1 MPWEKQFD
9 IEAVR
14 QKAMIAF
21 WTRGYENT
29 SMQDLLDA
37 MGIQR
42 GSFYDTFKCK
52 HDALLGALNRY
63 DAGRKE
69 MFSKAASGKSA
80 RGVIEGFFRNVAT
93 EAQSDDG
100 RRGCLLVNC
109 ALELAPRDPKVAE
122 IVNRAFDETRSFFQS
137 AIERGQSAGEI
148 STAVNAKETAQTL
161 LGLLLG
167 MRVLA
172 RAGSVSAVNT
182 IAGQAVALLG

>member
-42 GSFYDTFKCK
+42 GSFYDTFKSK
-52 HDALLGALNRY
+52 HDALLGALHRY

-80 RGVIEGFFRNVAT
+80 RGIIERFFRNVAT

-137 AIERGQSAGEI
+137 TIERGQSAGEI
-148 STAVNAKETAQTL
+148 SAAVNAKETAQTL

>member
-9 IEAVR
+9 IEAAR
-14 QKAMIAF
+14 QKAMVAF

-42 GSFYDTFKCK
+42 GSFYDTFKSK
-52 HDALLGALNRY
+52 HHALVEALLRY
-63 DAGRKE
+63 DFGRKE
-69 MFSKAASGKSA
+69 MFSKLGRGKSA
-80 RGVIEGFFRNVAT
+80 RGIIEMFFKSVAG

-109 ALELAPRDPKVAE
+109 ALELAPRDAEVAE
-122 IVNRAFDETRSFFQS
+122 IVNRAFDETRAFFQS
-137 AIERGQSAGEI
+137 TIERGQAAGEI
-148 STAVNAKETAQTL
+148 ASTIDAGKTAQAL

-172 RAGSVSAVNT
+172 RAGANSAVNS
-182 IAGQAVALLG
+182 IAGQAVALLE